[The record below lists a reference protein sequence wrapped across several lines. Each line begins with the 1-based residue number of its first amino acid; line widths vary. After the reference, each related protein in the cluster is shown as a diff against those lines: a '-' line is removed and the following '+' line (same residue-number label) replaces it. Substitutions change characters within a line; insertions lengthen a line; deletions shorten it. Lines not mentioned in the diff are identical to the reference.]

1 MSGTDTSR
9 INKYIASSGL
19 CSRREAD
26 RLIEEGRVTVN
37 GIVAESG
44 MQVCSDDVVLVD
56 GKNIIPEAN
65 DVYIAFNKPLG
76 VTCTTD
82 SRDPSNIIDYIGY
95 PERIFP
101 IGRLDKNSSGLILLT
116 NDGSIVN
123 TLLRAENNHEKE
135 YQVTVDRPY
144 DDKFIKEMQVFL
156 VAFISYK
163 PKSRVGDKSWRQIRW
178 SLGAVPLGGLTV
190 FKTRQADAAADSR
203 KYGPSVNRWRDAAT
217 SPYLDD
223 KPAWQRLF
231 ISAAG
236 VMVNIIMFGLFYF
249 VLPSFL
255 PLHMHRMIDSI
266 AFLSLVLALLNIL
279 PIYPLDGG
287 AILFALY
294 EIITGRKPSP
304 TFTKYCGMIGFAFI
318 ILFFWVFPHWMNGFL
333 DKILEIFF

>member
-44 MQVCSDDVVLVD
+44 MQVCGDDVVLVD
-56 GKNIIPEAN
+56 GKNIIPETN

-144 DDKFIKEMQVFL
+144 GDKFIKAMQSGVPVLGQITLPCKINRVSARVFRIIL
-156 VAFISYK
+156 HQ
-163 PKSRVGDKSWRQIRW
+163 GLNRQIRRMCEYEGYKVVKLRRIRFMNIN
-178 SLGAVPLGGLTV
+178 LGTLGTGQWRYLTA
-190 FKTRQADAAADSR
+190 KE
-203 KYGPSVNRWRDAAT
+203 VNE
-217 SPYLDD
+217 L
-223 KPAWQRLF
+223 K
-231 ISAAG
+231 SAA
-236 VMVNIIMFGLFYF
+236 
-249 VLPSFL
+249 S
-255 PLHMHRMIDSI
+255 
-266 AFLSLVLALLNIL
+266 
-279 PIYPLDGG
+279 
-287 AILFALY
+287 
-294 EIITGRKPSP
+294 
-304 TFTKYCGMIGFAFI
+304 
-318 ILFFWVFPHWMNGFL
+318 
-333 DKILEIFF
+333 